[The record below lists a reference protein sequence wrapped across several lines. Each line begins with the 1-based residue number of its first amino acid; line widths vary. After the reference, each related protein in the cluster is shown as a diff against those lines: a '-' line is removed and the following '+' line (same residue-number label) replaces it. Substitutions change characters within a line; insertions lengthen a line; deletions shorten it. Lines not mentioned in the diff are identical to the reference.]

1 MTRVTDASLSNHYL
15 SSIHKL
21 KSSISLLQRQIAS
34 GNSIEKP
41 SDSPSKSVILIR
53 NNDIINQINSNLNN
67 IKTGLSFLNQTV
79 FSLEVA
85 QSEILN
91 VISKL
96 TDIQD
101 PLKQKNLDNYAD
113 QIDQSLKIIMDVAN
127 SKSDGRY
134 VFGGTEISESPFKFS
149 SDNQTILQNVN
160 SKGKINVKVS
170 SGVKEKINLTGLE
183 VFGTLL
189 TGDGAFDRN
198 SAIGSIRNLTQ
209 TVYDSFGNQ
218 YNFQMQFE
226 KVGQNKYQ
234 FTYNLLDSNNNLI
247 QSSAQPNTL
256 DFDPNSGYLISVDG
270 KAPSE
275 LNVSVPNNRINF
287 FVDFQRLSEG
297 NSDTLNFELNQQ
309 MDIFNT
315 LKNISRN
322 LRNGILPTD
331 QQRAEVDKFNLRV
344 LDKLSEIGNIINQF
358 TAFENMLNQ
367 QSFDI
372 QTVNQEVGGVDV
384 VKSIMDLQN
393 KDYLLQITQ
402 KIAASIL
409 PKSLLDYL

>member
-34 GNSIEKP
+34 GNVIEKP
-41 SDSPSKSVILIR
+41 SDSPSKSVILIK

-134 VFGGTEISESPFKFS
+134 VFGGTEINEAPFKLS

-183 VFGTLL
+183 VFGTIL
-189 TGDGAFDRN
+189 TGDGTFDRN

-226 KVGQNKYQ
+226 KVGPNKYQ

-256 DFDPNSGYLISVDG
+256 DFDPSSGYLISVDG

-275 LNVSVPNNRINF
+275 LNVLVPNNRINF

-309 MDIFNT
+309 TDIFNT

-384 VKSIMDLQN
+384 VKSIMELQN

>member
-34 GNSIEKP
+34 GNVIEKP
-41 SDSPSKSVILIR
+41 SDSPSKSVILIK

-134 VFGGTEISESPFKFS
+134 VFGGTEINESPFKFS

-183 VFGTLL
+183 VFGTIL

-256 DFDPNSGYLISVDG
+256 DFDPSSGYLISVDG

-275 LNVSVPNNRINF
+275 LNVLVPNNRINF

-309 MDIFNT
+309 TDIFNT
-315 LKNISRN
+315 LKIISRN

-384 VKSIMDLQN
+384 VKSIMELQN

>member
-1 MTRVTDASLSNHYL
+1 MTRVTDASMSAHYL
-15 SSIHKL
+15 NSIHKL
-21 KSSISLLQRQIAS
+21 KSSVSKLQRQIAS
-34 GNSIEKP
+34 GNIIEKP
-41 SDSPSKSVILIR
+41 SDSPSKSVTLIR

-96 TDIQD
+96 TDMQD

-113 QIDQSLKIIMDVAN
+113 QIDQSLKILMDVAN
-127 SKSDGRY
+127 SKSDGKY
-134 VFGGTEISESPFKFS
+134 VFGGTDITDAPFKFS
-149 SDNQTILQNVN
+149 TDNQTILQNVN

-170 SGVKEKINLTGLE
+170 SGVKEKINLTGVE
-183 VFGTLL
+183 VFGTIL
-189 TGDGAFDRN
+189 TGNGTLDKN
-198 SAIGSIRNLTQ
+198 SAIGTITNLTQ
-209 TVYDSFGNQ
+209 QVYDSFENQ

-226 KVGQNKYQ
+226 KVAQNKYQ

-247 QSSAQPNTL
+247 QSSAQPQVL
-256 DFDPNSGYLISVDG
+256 EFDPNSGYLLSING
-270 KAPSE
+270 QEPTE
-275 LNVSVPNNRINF
+275 FNVSVPNNRINF
-287 FVDFQRLSEG
+287 FVDFQRLSES
-297 NSDTLNFELNQQ
+297 NANTLNFELNQQ
-309 MDIFNT
+309 NDIFNT

-344 LDKLSEIGNIINQF
+344 LDKLAEIGNIINQF
-358 TAFENMLNQ
+358 NSFENMLNQ
-367 QSFDI
+367 QSLELQAI
-372 QTVNQEVGGVDV
+372 NQEVGGVDV
-384 VKSIMDLQN
+384 VKSIIDLQN